1 MACQSEGGAQI
12 GISGVRHRSG
22 PNNARKGDRWAGRD
36 NLKYRTLIQKNC
48 KTICVWKFINKV
60 FCKCRFNSRA
70 EFLPISKLPYSYAR
84 DSKEGWELHMHC
96 NASSAFLSF
105 HAHRRCCNERPLRE
119 FWVCVMSHVHMRSSV
134 GKVQRREPDRYLHG
148 VGSLVRV
155 TICWIHLQE

>member
-36 NLKYRTLIQKNC
+36 NLKFRTLIQKLN
-48 KTICVWKFINKV
+48 IV
-60 FCKCRFNSRA
+60 
-70 EFLPISKLPYSYAR
+70 PYSYAR

-119 FWVCVMSHVHMRSSV
+119 F
-134 GKVQRREPDRYLHG
+134 
-148 VGSLVRV
+148 
-155 TICWIHLQE
+155 